1 MIRAVIIDDEKPAL
15 DVLGNMLLK
24 DKRIE
29 VIGAFRKPSDAIRE
43 IAGLKPDAVFLDMEM
58 PGMNGVELAL
68 ALLKLCGELDIIF
81 VTAHTSYALDAFKV
95 EALDYLLKPLIPDQ
109 LDRAVTRLQKKRV
122 LRGAFNAAA
131 RSIPQETRI
140 VGFGGLKLLN
150 TSGEEEEVKW
160 RTSKT
165 KELMSFLFLKGLSNV
180 YKGQIIQALW
190 PDCSDEQA
198 QSNLHTTM
206 YKLKKALKAA
216 GINIVIHFK
225 SGKYRMELERA
236 TGDIWE
242 FETFISENKAVDT
255 ANAMNVERVLE
266 LYTGDLFADSDYL
279 WSISKREEM
288 LSFYIKLSK
297 RLCGFYMN
305 EGRTEEAIQR
315 MGKLLQHAPLDE
327 EAHELLLGLYFRQKD
342 RISLI
347 RHYHAMKELLNH
359 ELGLEPRESVRQ
371 LYNDMLYKL

>member
-1 MIRAVIIDDEKPAL
+1 MTRAVIIDDEKPAL
-15 DVLGNMLLK
+15 ELLANMLLR
-24 DKRIE
+24 DGRIE
-29 VIGAFRKPSDAIRE
+29 VIGAFRKPSDALRE
-43 IAGLKPDAVFLDMEM
+43 IRSLKPDAVFLDMEM

-68 ALLKLCGELDIIF
+68 MLLEACGELDIIF
-81 VTAHTSYALDAFKV
+81 VTAHTSYAVEAYKV
-95 EALDYLLKPLIPDQ
+95 EAVDYLLKPLIPEQ
-109 LDRAVTRLQKKRV
+109 LDRAVTRLQKKRM
-122 LRGAFNAAA
+122 LRGAYEAAV
-131 RSIPQETRI
+131 RSIQPETRI
-140 VGFGGLKLLN
+140 IGFGGLRLLN

-180 YKGQIIQALW
+180 YKGQIVQALW

-206 YKLKKALKAA
+206 YQLKKALKAA
-216 GINIVIHFK
+216 GIHIVIHFK
-225 SGKYRMELERA
+225 SGKYRMELERT
-236 TGDIWE
+236 TGDVWE
-242 FETFISENKAVDT
+242 FETFISKNKVVDA

-288 LSFYIKLSK
+288 LSHYIKLSK
-297 RLCGFYMN
+297 RLCGFYMR

-315 MGKLLQHAPLDE
+315 IGKLLQHAPLEE
-327 EAHELLLGLYFRQKD
+327 EAHELLLGLYFREKD

-371 LYNDMLYKL
+371 LYNDMLCQL